1 LFLVLSAIKHLEV
14 HATPAPGTHFFSS
27 NTPAIANHEGFAGL
41 FMPQDFV
48 LRDDKQPTR
57 VRKCF

>member
-1 LFLVLSAIKHLEV
+1 MKRFEV

-41 FMPQDFV
+41 FMPQDFA
-48 LRDDKQPTR
+48 LRDDKQPPR